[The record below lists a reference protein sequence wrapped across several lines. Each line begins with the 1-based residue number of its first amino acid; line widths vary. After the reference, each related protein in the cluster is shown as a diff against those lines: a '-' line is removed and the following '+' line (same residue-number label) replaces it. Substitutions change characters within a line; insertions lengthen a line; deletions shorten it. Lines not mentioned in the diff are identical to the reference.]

1 MVFGSALFDMFFITK
16 KKIGVR
22 NMNNELYEIEYAR
35 WGKIVIKSQLI
46 IASIVC
52 LIEILNNF
60 LLYLTRTQGYGPDTI
75 VEKLVRYLFLT
86 SAINFVLVWLSCL
99 VDKRIKSEKLKR
111 YFLMLFMVL
120 MCADVAFSHYQFS
133 ICFGIFVI
141 PIIICTLYEDWKL
154 MVFTLAIALAGEL
167 IAVLARAFDP
177 AYNRDIGPEAAIA
190 FAFPVCVFAFSQ
202 VISDTLKKR
211 RNSLKEAVIAAEKAN
226 ASAERMVLSMNM
238 LETLANT
245 IDAKDKYTNGHSLRV
260 AIYATK
266 LAQALG
272 WDENSIFTLR
282 YEALLHDIGKIGVS
296 DTILNKPS
304 RLNAEEFELIKSHT
318 VVGSDILKKM
328 IVLPGASEVARHHH
342 ERYDGKGYPDGLSGS
357 DIPINAR
364 IVGIADAYDAMSS
377 NRVYRK
383 ALNPATIRAELIG
396 GQGTQFDPQLL
407 DAFVALFD
415 SNELL
420 ISDSPDTGRASD
432 EQQDIM
438 NDIKK
443 LLHRLNELSV
453 QYNSIRDF
461 DRYYQYMKNI
471 GQRYHRSV
479 EVLQIDVVK
488 TAEGEAIMR
497 ESEVSDILS
506 ALIHRCIR
514 GVDVHNRFAD
524 TRHMVILLDAGLG
537 NVDVVKGR
545 IQREYDASDASKE
558 YKLVF
563 SVFDYM
569 EAPEEM

>member
-1 MVFGSALFDMFFITK
+1 
-16 KKIGVR
+16 
-22 NMNNELYEIEYAR
+22 MNNELYEIEYAR

-60 LLYLTRTQGYGPDTI
+60 LLYLTRAQGYGPDTI
-75 VEKLVRYLFLT
+75 MEKLVRYLFLT
-86 SAINFVLVWLSCL
+86 SAINFGLVWLSCL
-99 VDKRIKSEKLKR
+99 VDKRIKSEKRKR

-120 MCADVAFSHYQFS
+120 MCTDVAFSHYQFS
-133 ICFGIFVI
+133 ICFGLFVI

-167 IAVLARAFDP
+167 VAVLARAFDP
-177 AYNRDIGPEAAIA
+177 AYNRDIGPEAVIA
-190 FAFPVCVFAFSQ
+190 FAFSVCVFMFSLI
-202 VISDTLKKR
+202 ISDTLKSR
-211 RNSLKEAVIAAEKAN
+211 RNSLKEAVITVEKAN
-226 ASAERMVLSMNM
+226 ASTERMVLSMNM

-272 WDENSIFTLR
+272 WDENSVFMLR
-282 YEALLHDIGKIGVS
+282 YEALLHDIGKIGVP

-304 RLNAEEFELIKSHT
+304 RLTAEEFELIKSHT
-318 VVGSDILKKM
+318 VVGSDILRKM
-328 IVLPGASEVARHHH
+328 IVLPGASEVAKHHH
-342 ERYDGKGYPDGLSGS
+342 ERYDGKGYPDGLSDS

-364 IVGIADAYDAMSS
+364 IVCVADAYDAMNS

-383 ALNPATIRAELIG
+383 ALNPASIRNELIG
-396 GQGTQFDPQLL
+396 GRGTQFDPALL
-407 DAFVALFD
+407 DAFVALLD
-415 SNELL
+415 SNELA
-420 ISDSPDTGRASD
+420 ISDSPDTGRANE
-432 EQQDIM
+432 EQQNIL

-443 LLHRLNELSV
+443 LLHRLNDLSV
-453 QYNSIRDF
+453 QYNSIHDF

-471 GQRYHRSV
+471 GRRYHRSV

-514 GVDVHNRFAD
+514 GVDVHNRFTD

-537 NVDVVKGR
+537 NVDIVKGR
-545 IQREYDASDASKE
+545 IQHEYDASDASKE
-558 YKLVF
+558 YKLIF

-569 EAPEEM
+569 EAPKEM

>member
-1 MVFGSALFDMFFITK
+1 
-16 KKIGVR
+16 
-22 NMNNELYEIEYAR
+22 MNNELYEIEYER

-60 LLYLTRTQGYGPDTI
+60 LLYLTRAQGYGPDTI

-86 SAINFVLVWLSCL
+86 SAINFGLVWLSCL
-99 VDKRIKSEKLKR
+99 VDNSIKSEKLKR

-120 MCADVAFSHYQFS
+120 MCTDVAFSHYQFS
-133 ICFGIFVI
+133 ICFGLFVI

-190 FAFPVCVFAFSQ
+190 FAFPVCVFVFSQ
-202 VISDTLKKR
+202 IISDTLKRR

-272 WDENSIFTLR
+272 WDENRVFTLR
-282 YEALLHDIGKIGVS
+282 YEALLHDIGKIGVP

-342 ERYDGKGYPDGLSGS
+342 ERYDGMGYPDGLSGS

-364 IVGIADAYDAMSS
+364 IVCVADAYDAMNS

-383 ALNPATIRAELIG
+383 ALNPASIRTELIG
-396 GQGTQFDPQLL
+396 GRGTQFDPKLL

-415 SNELL
+415 SNELI
-420 ISDSPDTGRASD
+420 ISDSPDTSRANE
-432 EQQDIM
+432 EQQHIM

-471 GQRYHRSV
+471 GRRYHRSV

-488 TAEGEAIMR
+488 TAEGEAIMS

-537 NVDVVKGR
+537 NVDVVKER

>member
-1 MVFGSALFDMFFITK
+1 
-16 KKIGVR
+16 
-22 NMNNELYEIEYAR
+22 MNNELYEIEYER

-60 LLYLTRTQGYGPDTI
+60 LLYLTRAQGYGPDTI

-86 SAINFVLVWLSCL
+86 SAINFGLVWLSCL
-99 VDKRIKSEKLKR
+99 VDNRIKSEKLKR

-120 MCADVAFSHYQFS
+120 ICTDVAFSHYQFS
-133 ICFGIFVI
+133 ICFGLFVI

-177 AYNRDIGPEAAIA
+177 VYNRDIGPEAAIA

-272 WDENSIFTLR
+272 WDENRVFTLR

-364 IVGIADAYDAMSS
+364 IVGIADAYDAMNS

-415 SNELL
+415 SNELI
-420 ISDSPDTGRASD
+420 ISDSPDTGRAND
-432 EQQDIM
+432 EQQHIM

-461 DRYYQYMKNI
+461 ERYYQYMKNI

-488 TAEGEAIMR
+488 TAEGEAIMS

-514 GVDVHNRFAD
+514 GVDVHNRFTD

-545 IQREYDASDASKE
+545 IQREYDASDASME